1 VSFKP
6 SALLPALLT
15 CLGLS
20 FSIPAAARIVCCDVD
35 GKRTCGDPAP
45 SQCDSRSK
53 TVFGKGGVTKEV
65 EAPLTAEQRA
75 AREAEAVR
83 KKEEERKAAEQAR
96 KDRALLDSYSNE
108 KEIDAVRDRSIA
120 DIEKNAEQAKNRLE
134 SALAK
139 QKKLDQEKE
148 FYQKKPLPIQLKKQI
163 EGNEEEIATQQKAL
177 AQKDVDIA
185 AARERYEADK
195 LRYLQLSGKAATKK

>member
-1 VSFKP
+1 
-6 SALLPALLT
+6 
-15 CLGLS
+15 
-20 FSIPAAARIVCCDVD
+20 
-35 GKRTCGDPAP
+35 
-45 SQCDSRSK
+45 
-53 TVFGKGGVTKEV
+53 VFGKGGVTKEV

-75 AREAEAVR
+75 AREAEVVR

-148 FYQKKPLPIQLKKQI
+148 FYQKKPLPVQLKKQI

-195 LRYLQLSGKAATKK
+195 QRYLQLSGKAATKK